1 MFYLRKVHGYY
12 HRYAHTHLLGG
23 VGTGPQ
29 TWEDWLEMFL
39 SNLNYLT
46 IAFLYS
52 RHGRAQEERE
62 GHRPIQHTWKTNF
75 AAGTLSLCIFQ
86 ISWAMLRLCMI
97 PRAMDMSV
105 SLRCSMMSY
114 LAFSVRYWIAFD
126 TWEGKCDLWR
136 WQVQGGKKYRPYTD
150 LRMQIERLFM
160 I

>member
-12 HRYAHTHLLGG
+12 HRYAHTHLLVG

-29 TWEDWLEMFL
+29 TWEDGFEMFL

-75 AAGTLSLCIFQ
+75 ATGTLSLCIFQ

-114 LAFSVRYWIAFD
+114 LAFSVRY
-126 TWEGKCDLWR
+126 
-136 WQVQGGKKYRPYTD
+136 
-150 LRMQIERLFM
+150 
-160 I
+160 